1 MIFGYAKPFT
11 FQLGRAPTVKITDIR
26 DGVTEIHLS
35 NGKLVRASLRITGIR
50 SNPEKPGSLDI
61 SYAITTEI
69 VDAPEIPTHPAHTT
83 LQ

>member
-11 FQLGRAPTVKITDIR
+11 FQVGSAPTVKITDIR
-26 DGVTEIHLS
+26 DGATEIRLS
-35 NGKLVRASLRITGIR
+35 NGKLVRASLRITGIG

-61 SYAITTEI
+61 SYAIVTEI